1 MIIRSYAKINI
12 SLNVLSKRD
21 DGMHEID
28 TVMLPLEFHDS
39 LEISELKIIR
49 DNFVTLSDY
58 TVGDYGHNLAT
69 TALTKILDHAGKSN
83 KFRII
88 INKNIFVSSGLGGGS
103 SNAATTMNAIRRIL
117 KLDISKQEMK
127 KLAFEVGSD
136 VPFFLA
142 NVPARVRGTGEI
154 VEPIEVKNNY
164 YVLLV
169 KPEIGLS
176 TRTVYEKSDEY
187 VLETTDI
194 DGVIAALK
202 KGDDETLVKLMKN
215 SLEKPA
221 IELLPE
227 IQDIKD
233 QLKEMGLEI
242 VLMSGS
248 GSAVFAMHK
257 DKKVL
262 QKAYKILRKKY
273 EVELTKVYKGEN
285 K

>member
-12 SLNVLSKRD
+12 ALNVLNRNE

-28 TVMLPLEFHDS
+28 TVMLPIELHDS
-39 LEISELKIIR
+39 LEINELKVTR

-69 TALTKILDHAGKSN
+69 AALMKILNYTQKPN

-88 INKNIFVSSGLGGGS
+88 INKNIPVASGLGGGS
-103 SNAATTMNAIRRIL
+103 SNAATTMRAIVDML
-117 KLDISKQEMK
+117 KIKISKEELT

-136 VPFFLA
+136 VPFFLT
-142 NVPARVRGTGEI
+142 NVPARVRGLGEI
-154 VEPIEVKNNY
+154 VEPIKVKNDY
-164 YVLLV
+164 FVLIV
-169 KPEIGLS
+169 KPEMGLS
-176 TRTVYEKSDEY
+176 TRVVYEKSDEY

-194 DGVIAALK
+194 EGVIAALK
-202 KGDDETLVKLMKN
+202 KGDDVALVKLMKN

-227 IQDIKD
+227 IQNIKD
-233 QLKEMGLEI
+233 ELKSMGLQI
-242 VLMSGS
+242 VMMSGS

-262 QKAYKILRKKY
+262 QKACKTLKKKY
-273 EVELTKVYKGEN
+273 EVELTRICKGEN